1 MCEFKV
7 FRKGEVVFKDA
18 VYAKADGKNV
28 TVRDVLGVSQV
39 FENCTITEVDV
50 SAERLILTPTKKQ

>member
-7 FRKGEVVFKDA
+7 FKKGEIVFQDA
-18 VYAKADGKNV
+18 IYAKAEGEKV

-39 FENCTITEVDV
+39 FENCAIIEVDV

>member
-7 FRKGEVVFKDA
+7 FKKGEIVFQDA
-18 VYAKADGKNV
+18 IYAKAEGEKV

-50 SAERLILTPTKKQ
+50 NAERLILTPSKKH